1 MGIFDSIKRK
11 LGTDIKNNNGV
22 NEEYWSKKLKKKYF
36 KKYGKLH
43 GEYYEY
49 NWDDNDHWVEIQSV
63 YTKGKKHG
71 ITKYFWKKHI
81 SAEGVFNNGQE
92 TGVIKKYFRYGDE
105 LKNIKLHPVI
115 KELAD
120 LDKGIYEVFSLD
132 GKILERSEIDGVK
145 FTKGSSSSN
154 DGYYGGV
161 YPIRSGLSE
170 KWFENGKLKEKG
182 LWGKNNT
189 TSIYNLSHRKGEH
202 IQFHEN
208 GNILKKG
215 VWIDKVTVGT
225 HKFFY
230 PNGNIEFEVEYVTPK
245 GNRYDGSFPEKESI
259 IKERWYNE
267 NGSLM
272 SSDEII
278 KKAGIDPRKEP
289 STNGIRI
296 NWAHERLNQVNFVLI
311 NDLNFKRMGEVKFY
325 NSYYTTS
332 YSIGHSYELI

>member
-1 MGIFDSIKRK
+1 M
-11 LGTDIKNNNGV
+11 
-22 NEEYWSKKLKKKYF
+22 
-36 KKYGKLH
+36 
-43 GEYYEY
+43 
-49 NWDDNDHWVEIQSV
+49 
-63 YTKGKKHG
+63 
-71 ITKYFWKKHI
+71 
-81 SAEGVFNNGQE
+81 
-92 TGVIKKYFRYGDE
+92 
-105 LKNIKLHPVI
+105 I

-145 FTKGSSSSN
+145 FDEGSSSSN

-215 VWIDKVTVGT
+215 VWIDKVTAGT

-230 PNGNIEFEVEYVTPK
+230 PNGNIEFEVEYASPK
-245 GNRYDGSFPEKESI
+245 GNSHDGSFPDNENITEEK
-259 IKERWYNE
+259 WYNE
-267 NGSLM
+267 DGSLM
-272 SSDEII
+272 DSDQITE
-278 KKAGIDPRKEP
+278 KGGVDPRREFRP
-289 STNGIRI
+289 SGMRI
-296 NWAHERLNQVNFVLI
+296 SWAHESLNQGNLI
-311 NDLNFKRMGEVKFY
+311 IINGIKFKRMGKVHFY
-325 NSYYTTS
+325 DSYYRTT